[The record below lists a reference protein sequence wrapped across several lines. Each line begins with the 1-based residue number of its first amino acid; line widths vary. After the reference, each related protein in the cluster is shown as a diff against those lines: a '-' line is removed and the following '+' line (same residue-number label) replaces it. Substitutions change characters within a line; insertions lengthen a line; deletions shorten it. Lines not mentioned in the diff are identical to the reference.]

1 MTQNIFDL
9 LETGSARISTP
20 ATVKNTTPAEP
31 ETRFKTWKFLGG
43 KVIANTEKERFQVV
57 FTEIPDKEIREEL
70 KRSGFHWSPTN
81 NAWQRLLN
89 FNSVVALR
97 RLPYLSKI
105 AGTLAIPEAQKT
117 QETLKEIL
125 ERVGCQK
132 VNEHNYTLTLDGKP
146 VFAFFHNNGVYT
158 FNACK
163 NGELVKKIMLAIML
177 EKKGE

>member
-43 KVIANTEKERFQVV
+43 KVIANTEKERFQIV
-57 FTEIPDKEIREEL
+57 FNEIPDKEIREEL
-70 KRSGFHWSPTN
+70 KHNGFKWSPTN

-105 AGTLAIPEAQKT
+105 AGSLCVPAAGPAVPKLGSKAAAIIAEIKSLPVQDQKI
-117 QETLKEIL
+117 LVAILSKE
-125 ERVGCQK
+125 R
-132 VNEHNYTLTLDGKP
+132 N
-146 VFAFFHNNGVYT
+146 
-158 FNACK
+158 
-163 NGELVKKIMLAIML
+163 
-177 EKKGE
+177 

>member
-43 KVIANTEKERFQVV
+43 RVIANTEKERFQLI

-70 KRSGFHWSPTN
+70 KRNGFHWSPTN

-105 AGTLAIPEAQKT
+105 AGSLCVPAAGPAK
-117 QETLKEIL
+117 LGSKAAEIL
-125 ERVGCQK
+125 EKIKSLPVQDQK
-132 VNEHNYTLTLDGKP
+132 I
-146 VFAFFHNNGVYT
+146 
-158 FNACK
+158 
-163 NGELVKKIMLAIML
+163 LVSILSK
-177 EKKGE
+177 ERN